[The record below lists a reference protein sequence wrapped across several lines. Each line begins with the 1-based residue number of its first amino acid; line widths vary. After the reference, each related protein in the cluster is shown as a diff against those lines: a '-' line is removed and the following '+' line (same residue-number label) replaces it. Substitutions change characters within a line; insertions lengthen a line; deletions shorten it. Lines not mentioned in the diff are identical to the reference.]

1 MPPPRRPQGPT
12 QDEIKQRLG
21 SWQPKTGL
29 GRLVKAGEVT
39 TMSAALKTGLP
50 LREPEIVDVL
60 LPGTED
66 EVVDVNMV
74 QRMTDSGRRVRF
86 RVVSVVGNKD
96 GYVGLGMAKGKE
108 VGPTIR
114 TAIDNA
120 KLNIIQVRRGCGSW
134 RCGCGTSHSVPV
146 QVVGKAASVEIT
158 LKPAPRGTGLA
169 VSDVAKQV
177 LRLAG
182 VQDVWGLSSGQ
193 TKTTIN
199 NAQAAYDALLRTS
212 AIKMTE
218 AQKQRLNIIEG
229 SVVGQ

>member
-12 QDEIKQRLG
+12 QDEIKQRL
-21 SWQPKTGL
+21 SNWQPRTGL
-29 GRLVKAGEVT
+29 GKLVKQGEVT

-50 LREPEIVDVL
+50 LREAEIVDVL
-60 LPGTED
+60 LPGMED
-66 EVVDVNMV
+66 EVIDVNMV

-86 RVVSVVGNKD
+86 RIVSVVGNKD

-108 VGPTIR
+108 VGPSIR

-146 QVVGKAASVEIT
+146 QVTGKAASVEIT

-177 LRLAG
+177 LKLAG

-199 NAQAAYDALLRTS
+199 NAQAAYDALLQTS
-212 AIKMTE
+212 AIKMTQG
-218 AQKQRLNIIEG
+218 QKERLHIIEG

>member
-1 MPPPRRPQGPT
+1 
-12 QDEIKQRLG
+12 
-21 SWQPKTGL
+21 
-29 GRLVKAGEVT
+29 
-39 TMSAALKTGLP
+39 
-50 LREPEIVDVL
+50 
-60 LPGTED
+60 
-66 EVVDVNMV
+66 
-74 QRMTDSGRRVRF
+74 
-86 RVVSVVGNKD
+86 
-96 GYVGLGMAKGKE
+96 
-108 VGPTIR
+108 
-114 TAIDNA
+114 
-120 KLNIIQVRRGCGSW
+120 
-134 RCGCGTSHSVPV
+134 V

>member
-12 QDEIKQRLG
+12 ADEIKQRL
-21 SWQPKTGL
+21 SNWEPKTEL
-29 GRLVKAGEVT
+29 GRAVKRGEVT
-39 TMSAALKTGLP
+39 TMAGALKTGLP
-50 LREPEIVDVL
+50 LREAEIVDVL
-60 LPGTED
+60 LPGMED
-66 EVVDVNMV
+66 EVIDVNMV

-114 TAIDNA
+114 NAIDVA
-120 KLNIIQVRRGCGSW
+120 KLNVIQIRRGCGSW

-146 QVVGKAASVEIT
+146 EVVGKAASVEIT

-169 VSDVAKQV
+169 TGNVAKNV

-182 VQDVWGLSSGQ
+182 VTDVWGFARGQ

-199 NAQAAYDALLRTS
+199 SAQAAFDALLQTS
-212 AIKMTE
+212 AIKMTD
-218 AQKQRLNIIEG
+218 AQKTRLNIVEG
-229 SVVGQ
+229 SVVGA